1 MTGMWTVVAAIG
13 SFAASGLFGLWLV
26 PFLRK
31 IHFGQTI
38 REEGPKWHNSKQG
51 TPIMGGFMFIFATVV
66 VGTLCV
72 MMYNLMGNEEVM
84 LMNAKVYSGVF
95 MAVAFGAIGFIDDY
109 IKAVKKR
116 NLGLTAMQKLILQF
130 LVAGAYLL
138 TIYLFNGT
146 TKSFIPFVGDVEIG
160 LFYYPLSAIL
170 IVGVVNAVNLTD
182 GIDGLNG
189 SVTFFAAIFFM
200 LIAGYIGRMGASIIA
215 ASLAGA
221 CLGFLVWNFHPAKVF
236 MGDTGSLYLGG
247 FVCALAYALDMPIML
262 ILIGLTYILE
272 MFSVILQVL
281 YFKATKGKRL
291 FKMSPIHHHFEMCG
305 WSEVKI
311 VLVFS
316 IFTVICGALA
326 FLFVAKGG
334 VTVPSFSQ

>member
-1 MTGMWTVVAAIG
+1 MTGMWTVIAAVAA
-13 SFAASGLFGLWLV
+13 FAAAGLFGLWLV
-26 PFLRK
+26 PFLKK

-51 TPIMGGFMFIFATVV
+51 TPIMGGFMFIFASII
-66 VGTLCV
+66 VGGLCV
-72 MMYNLMGNEEVM
+72 ALYNHFSHSDIL
-84 LMNAKVYSGVF
+84 LINAKIYSGMF
-95 MAVAFGAIGFIDDY
+95 MAAAFGAVGFIDDY

-116 NLGLTAMQKLILQF
+116 NLGLTAIQKLILQF
-130 LVAGAYLL
+130 VVAGAYLL
-138 TIYLFNGT
+138 TIYLFGGDSKT
-146 TKSFIPFVGDVEIG
+146 FIPFAGYVDLGI
-160 LFYYPLSAIL
+160 FYYPISAIL

-189 SVTFFAAIFFM
+189 SVTFFASIFFM
-200 LIAGYIGRMGASIIA
+200 LIAGYIGRMGVSIMA
-215 ASLAGA
+215 AAMAGG
-221 CLGFLVWNFHPAKVF
+221 CLGFLLWNFHPAKVF

-247 FVCALAYALDMPIML
+247 FVCAMAYALDMPIML

-311 VLVFS
+311 VIVFS
-316 IFTVICGALA
+316 VFTVICGALA
-326 FLFVAKGG
+326 FLLVAKGG
-334 VTVPSFSQ
+334 VTLPSFSG